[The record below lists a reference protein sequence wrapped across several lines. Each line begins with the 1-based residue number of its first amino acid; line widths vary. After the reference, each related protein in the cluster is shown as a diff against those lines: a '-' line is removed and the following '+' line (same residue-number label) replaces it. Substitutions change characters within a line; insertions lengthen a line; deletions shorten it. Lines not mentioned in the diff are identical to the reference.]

1 MLEDSRTFAVE
12 VSVECNSI
20 SRAFEYISQQPF
32 AVLQRRPFKV
42 FAVEFD
48 QVERAKDGSVIVVTM
63 AQQIEDRETIRV
75 YNDGLTVNQT

>member
-1 MLEDSRTFAVE
+1 MQ
-12 VSVECNSI
+12 SI
-20 SRAFEYISQQPF
+20 DRAFEYISQQTF
-32 AVLQRRPFKV
+32 AVFQRRPIEV

-48 QVERAKDGSVIVVTM
+48 QVECAKDGSVTVVTM

>member
-20 SRAFEYISQQPF
+20 SRAFEYISQQTF
-32 AVLQRRPFKV
+32 AVLQRRASKV

-48 QVERAKDGSVIVVTM
+48 QVECAKDGSVIVVAM

-75 YNDGLTVNQT
+75 YNDGLAVDQT